1 MRATVVLCDIRD
13 SRKISDRQAFA
24 VQVSH
29 CMEALNEQPDD
40 LIAKFAVQA
49 GIDEFA
55 GVVTTPASGRIM
67 QKLWFGLYPQAVR
80 CSVVV
85 GDLDIQALAND
96 VDQPP
101 AVYHFD
107 GPAFHQAADQ
117 LAAMQQTKQL
127 FCYHHASLETW
138 QSELISALGDQLY
151 AQMLG
156 WTRRQHEIVREYM
169 QREYMQ
175 RYPQKVTAEHLGI
188 DQSAISH
195 SLSAMD
201 YSRFRRNLGLW
212 QACFDE
218 I

>member
-1 MRATVVLCDIRD
+1 MLATVVLCDIKD
-13 SRKISDRQAFA
+13 SRKISDRQEFA
-24 VQVSH
+24 VQVYR
-29 CMEALNEQPDD
+29 CLDALNKQPDA
-40 LIAKFAVQA
+40 LIANFAVQA

-55 GVVTTPASGRIM
+55 GIVDTPASGRIM
-67 QKLWFGLYPQAVR
+67 QKLWFELYPQAVR
-80 CSVVV
+80 CSVVT
-85 GDLDIQALAND
+85 GDLDIQAIAD
-96 VDQPP
+96 DSDQPP

-117 LAAMQQTKQL
+117 LAAMQQTEQL
-127 FCYHHASLETW
+127 FRYHHAGLETW

-156 WTRRQHEIVREYM
+156 WTHRQHEIVREYM
-169 QREYMQ
+169 QRDSQ
-175 RYPQKVTAEHLGI
+175 SATARHLGI

-201 YSRFRRNLGLW
+201 YSRFRRNLVLW

>member
-1 MRATVVLCDIRD
+1 MLATVVLCDIRD

-24 VQVSH
+24 AQVSQ
-29 CMEALNEQPDD
+29 CLDALNEQPDD

-55 GVVTTPASGRIM
+55 GIVTTPASGRIM

-85 GDLDIQALAND
+85 GDLDIQAIAND

-117 LAAMQQTKQL
+117 LAAMQQTGQL
-127 FCYHHASLETW
+127 FCYHHANLETW

-156 WTRRQHEIVREYM
+156 WTRRQHEIVREYT
-169 QREYMQ
+169 QRDSQ
-175 RYPQKVTAEHLGI
+175 SAAARHLGI

>member
-1 MRATVVLCDIRD
+1 MLATVVLCDIRD

-24 VQVSH
+24 AQVSH
-29 CMEALNEQPDD
+29 CLDALNEQPDD

-55 GVVTTPASGRIM
+55 GIVTTPASGRIM

-85 GDLDIQALAND
+85 GDLDVQAIAND
-96 VDQPP
+96 SDQPP

-117 LAAMQQTKQL
+117 LVVMQQSEQL
-127 FCYHHASLETW
+127 FRYHHANLETW

-156 WTRRQHEIVREYM
+156 WTHRQHEIVREYM
-169 QREYMQ
+169 QRDSQ
-175 RYPQKVTAEHLGI
+175 SATARHLGI